1 MPGCCQQHRENRTI
15 YPNAPCTSHLAS
27 LCPLE
32 RPSTFFHQQIIIHLC
47 TALTFRAKAGCRS
60 TGGRPRLSTHL
71 GKDVRCKGDLGKE
84 ASGSEGWLWEAWQKW
99 GQLPLAQHSSWSPG
113 WGDCTNRAGQPGA
126 RQLFAFKKEW
136 IKEAKIGPKA
146 MNIYRPSHEGA
157 EMAQFEPDSLCPCY
171 VAGCLE
177 TDWRHTA
184 MIPAWELLP
193 CLIFLFL
200 MHIIFL

>member
-84 ASGSEGWLWEAWQKW
+84 ASGSEGGCGRPGRSEDSCPWPSTPAGVLAEEPAPTVLGSQELANS
-99 GQLPLAQHSSWSPG
+99 LPL
-113 WGDCTNRAGQPGA
+113 
-126 RQLFAFKKEW
+126 KKS
-136 IKEAKIGPKA
+136 G
-146 MNIYRPSHEGA
+146 
-157 EMAQFEPDSLCPCY
+157 
-171 VAGCLE
+171 
-177 TDWRHTA
+177 
-184 MIPAWELLP
+184 
-193 CLIFLFL
+193 
-200 MHIIFL
+200 

>member
-1 MPGCCQQHRENRTI
+1 MKMELPEHVLLQTSSKQHGHQEQAFSRAIQPVPGCCQQHYENRTI

-84 ASGSEGWLWEAWQKW
+84 ASGSEGWLWEAWQK
-99 GQLPLAQHSSWSPG
+99 
-113 WGDCTNRAGQPGA
+113 
-126 RQLFAFKKEW
+126 
-136 IKEAKIGPKA
+136 
-146 MNIYRPSHEGA
+146 
-157 EMAQFEPDSLCPCY
+157 
-171 VAGCLE
+171 
-177 TDWRHTA
+177 
-184 MIPAWELLP
+184 
-193 CLIFLFL
+193 
-200 MHIIFL
+200 